1 MKIEIRIQ
9 IKTFWITPIC
19 CTRMIQYN
27 TLNCTVPYNEYWQ
40 ISYPYKIRKFFFV
53 VKLVSRWH
61 HYSLAPPQEWRLT
74 AIKKFPITVL
84 IDFFKYHNSPENYFL
99 LSNSAERDY
108 WAGCT
113 VRKYL
118 AFKRLPVLY
127 FLRQCCGAGVLYVMY
142 CTLLYYHKATAPT
155 FTNDKKGNL
164 FSRLCPH
171 LTLL

>member
-1 MKIEIRIQ
+1 
-9 IKTFWITPIC
+9 
-19 CTRMIQYN
+19 MIQYN
-27 TLNCTVPYNEYWQ
+27 TVNCTVPYNEYWQ

-118 AFKRLPVLY
+118 AFKRLPELY
-127 FLRQCCGAGVLYVMY
+127 FLGQCCGAGVLNKYFSEAVAVTTMK
-142 CTLLYYHKATAPT
+142 LRLHLSQLM
-155 FTNDKKGNL
+155 FLDKTGKL
-164 FSRLCPH
+164 FSLLLTSSTPH
-171 LTLL
+171 C